1 MNLMKT
7 DLLNKALFLLLA
19 GVVALNF
26 TACSDEDDNNGN
38 NPDNPYAVMFDQKE
52 FLQNSLVWVDEAGNF
67 KLRIFGKPLDADTT
81 VLYVGA
87 DDLAEAKTLFKGLFA
102 PGSAFSENGDRISCT
117 LEKNG
122 GTVTF
127 APASGG
133 NGALADVA
141 FSGCNL
147 IAVSSLHFIE
157 KSVWPD
163 NDDCTSPLE
172 LGQKVWRSSS
182 DRKVDSWTCVQESG
196 YGQLGCLYRISD
208 PVSKDDVAWVQ
219 KPVNLPTIE
228 WVFHYEFSCS
238 GVWFNGVYYEH
249 NRGKV
254 FPTIP
259 QAGIKAPVVETE
271 YFDKDYGSSD
281 DYDPFMFVDP
291 GDLYMKDGTIMYGG
305 ESGSITDDCIGI
317 VYSIGNPTKYDEELK
332 KDYPDCTHGLVV
344 ALHNAVGGKNASSI
358 EEMTWSTNNLDLG
371 AMSTA
376 SGYGN
381 TKILRRFNSVRKPVY
396 PVDAIDNYEDNFEQ
410 KAPSCT
416 SGWYFPAVDELRFL
430 YDMKGEV
437 EERLREL
444 GKNGLGTDCYWSSSE
459 LDDIGIWAW
468 YVNFYDGSL
477 NQYGDKVRN
486 SYRVRPILAF

>member
-1 MNLMKT
+1 MKT

-38 NPDNPYAVMFDQKE
+38 NPDDPDAVVFDQKE

-196 YGQLGCLYRISD
+196 YGQLGCLYRVSD
-208 PVSKDDVAWVQ
+208 PVSKNDVAWDQ
-219 KPVNLPTIE
+219 KPVKLSTIE
-228 WVFHYEFSCS
+228 WVLNTELSCP
-238 GVWFNGVYYEH
+238 GVWCNGHYYGY
-249 NRGKV
+249 NDGKV
-254 FPTIP
+254 VIIKS
-259 QAGIKAPVVETE
+259 QAGTKAPGIETE
-271 YFDKDYGSSD
+271 YFDEDYGSSD
-281 DYDPFMFVDP
+281 DDDDDNPFMSVLP
-291 GDLYMKDGTIMYGG
+291 GDFYMKDGTIIDKYRP
-305 ESGSITDDCIGI
+305 EFITDTDDCIGI
-317 VYSIGNPTKYDEELK
+317 V
-332 KDYPDCTHGLVV
+332 
-344 ALHNAVGGKNASSI
+344 
-358 EEMTWSTNNLDLG
+358 
-371 AMSTA
+371 
-376 SGYGN
+376 
-381 TKILRRFNSVRKPVY
+381 
-396 PVDAIDNYEDNFEQ
+396 
-410 KAPSCT
+410 
-416 SGWYFPAVDELRFL
+416 
-430 YDMKGEV
+430 
-437 EERLREL
+437 
-444 GKNGLGTDCYWSSSE
+444 
-459 LDDIGIWAW
+459 
-468 YVNFYDGSL
+468 
-477 NQYGDKVRN
+477 
-486 SYRVRPILAF
+486 